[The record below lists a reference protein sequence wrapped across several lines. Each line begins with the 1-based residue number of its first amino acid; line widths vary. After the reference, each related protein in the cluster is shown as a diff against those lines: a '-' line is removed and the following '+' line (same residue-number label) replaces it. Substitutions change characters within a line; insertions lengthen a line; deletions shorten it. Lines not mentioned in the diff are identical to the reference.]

1 MKKGMTV
8 EIDNGLKFNLV
19 DSVTYAGEKY
29 FAATADDE
37 NDDTLYFF
45 KLIVENNEE
54 SLELLD
60 SEESEKVIDALS
72 QHISNTF

>member
-60 SEESEKVIDALS
+60 SEENEKVIDALS